1 MKTLLRQQTP
11 ANAAEQAISTEFVR
25 LIRKLRW
32 IGMEDEADVR
42 APVGGVAPVVPGP
55 ERGREPHPPG
65 REQREVDDGQEHG
78 EVEAEAHDPLGRA
91 NTGGRNRTKLT

>member
-32 IGMEDEADVR
+32 IGMEDEA
-42 APVGGVAPVVPGP
+42 
-55 ERGREPHPPG
+55 ERVQIRLAACQFRPW
-65 REQREVDDGQEHG
+65 RVCSEHRWIRTSG
-78 EVEAEAHDPLGRA
+78 MNQTLGTLVSVQ
-91 NTGGRNRTKLT
+91 NTHRTGITAGLKRMIFATS